1 MYEKS
6 HIIFG
11 TSYCPETYRDS
22 YQIPLGFVQVF
33 ADSNLSCKQFCLLH
47 AFCHL
52 QIFFQNQF
60 FQKIL
65 SGIQSDCQKVWIKLR
80 FNVLVGLT

>member
-6 HIIFG
+6 YIIFG

-52 QIFFQNQF
+52 QIFFKINIFKKF
-60 FQKIL
+60 FQEYNQIVKKFGSS
-65 SGIQSDCQKVWIKLR
+65 SGSMFWWA
-80 FNVLVGLT
+80 